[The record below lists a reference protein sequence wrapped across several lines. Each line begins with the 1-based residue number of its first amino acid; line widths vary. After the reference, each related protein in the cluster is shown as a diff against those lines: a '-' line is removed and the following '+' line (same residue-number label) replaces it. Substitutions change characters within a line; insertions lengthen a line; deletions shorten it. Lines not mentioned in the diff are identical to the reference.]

1 MEIQFIGAD
10 HEVTGSCHYLH
21 AGSRH
26 ILVDYGMEQGRDV
39 YENAPLP
46 VKPENIDYIFL
57 THAHVDHTGM
67 LPKLYAEGFR
77 GRVLCTK
84 ATAELTDIML
94 RDSAH
99 LQAQDA
105 EYRSKK
111 AGTRG
116 GKDEIRPAYTMQDA
130 MNLLRLLE
138 SHPYG
143 EKIRVDENVS
153 FRFTDVGH
161 LLGSA
166 SIELWLRERGEE
178 RCIVFSGDIGNVNQ
192 PLLRDPQRTAAADYV
207 VMESTY
213 GTRLHEKVET
223 DHMLQLAKVI
233 RETIGRGGNV
243 VIPAFA
249 VGRTQV
255 MLYFIRQMKEQGLV
269 PEQPDFPVYVD
280 SPMAVEAIGVF
291 SQNQTECYDEEARSL
306 LQRGIN
312 PLSFPNLHLSITT
325 EESRAINDD
334 DEPKVIISASGMCDA
349 GRIRHHVKHNI
360 ENPASTILFVGY
372 QAEGTF
378 GRRLLDGA
386 QKVKLFGKEYAVRAQ
401 IVRMDGMSGHGDQ
414 KVLLDWIHGF
424 TDKKPQQVFVV
435 HGEDETTTA
444 FAEILSRQ
452 HGFKAMAPYSG
463 TVYDLIRGS
472 FIRIA
477 RPKRIA
483 GSSAEAVRG
492 ASDSYTKLQIAAKRL
507 ETLIGA
513 QKGRPNKELEI
524 LTREINNLC
533 RKYE

>member
-1 MEIQFIGAD
+1 M
-10 HEVTGSCHYLH
+10 
-21 AGSRH
+21 
-26 ILVDYGMEQGRDV
+26 
-39 YENAPLP
+39 
-46 VKPENIDYIFL
+46 
-57 THAHVDHTGM
+57 
-67 LPKLYAEGFR
+67 
-77 GRVLCTK
+77 
-84 ATAELTDIML
+84 
-94 RDSAH
+94 
-99 LQAQDA
+99 
-105 EYRSKK
+105 
-111 AGTRG
+111 
-116 GKDEIRPAYTMQDA
+116 
-130 MNLLRLLE
+130 
-138 SHPYG
+138 
-143 EKIRVDENVS
+143 
-153 FRFTDVGH
+153 
-161 LLGSA
+161 
-166 SIELWLRERGEE
+166 
-178 RCIVFSGDIGNVNQ
+178 
-192 PLLRDPQRTAAADYV
+192 
-207 VMESTY
+207 
-213 GTRLHEKVET
+213 
-223 DHMLQLAKVI
+223 
-233 RETIGRGGNV
+233 
-243 VIPAFA
+243 
-249 VGRTQV
+249 
-255 MLYFIRQMKEQGLV
+255 
-269 PEQPDFPVYVD
+269 
-280 SPMAVEAIGVF
+280 
-291 SQNQTECYDEEARSL
+291 
-306 LQRGIN
+306 
-312 PLSFPNLHLSITT
+312 
-325 EESRAINDD
+325 
-334 DEPKVIISASGMCDA
+334 
-349 GRIRHHVKHNI
+349 KHNI

-424 TDKKPQQVFVV
+424 TDKQPQQVFVV